1 VIRHESSGAGERL
14 EIEHPNHVKPVRLI
28 QIAVVVLALVA
39 VRSAH
44 AGQVETLIDQL
55 DNDSTDKIRLS
66 AAVNL
71 AKLADAKAILPL
83 AKALLNDSD
92 KNVRGACAVALSVL
106 VTSSTKSS
114 IKGLVVK
121 NLKSALENDS
131 SDFVKQQAQKA
142 LTAITGQAGSTPPV
156 ETHPTTSG
164 GAGGIYINVGPMSSK
179 AGNGNDA
186 KLQAL
191 MVKIAGQT
199 LGKVATKMKTSW
211 PGGLPSKSVLAQ
223 KSVSGFYVDG
233 TLNTLTAKVS
243 GGTATVTCKV
253 SMLLADFPD
262 KNMFGFLNGGAS
274 VQGAASEKD
283 QALAAEDCVS
293 AVIEDLIAKKIV
305 PTICTKTTAS
315 CP

>member
-1 VIRHESSGAGERL
+1 MVRHSK
-14 EIEHPNHVKPVRLI
+14 HVKHARLI
-28 QIAVVVLALVA
+28 QVVVVLLALFA
-39 VRSAH
+39 VRSAY

-55 DNDSTDKIRLS
+55 SNDGTDKVRLS

-71 AKLADAKAILPL
+71 AKLADPKAILPL

-92 KNVRGACAVALSVL
+92 KNVRGACAVGLSLL
-106 VTSSTKSS
+106 VTTSTKSS
-114 IKGLVVK
+114 IKGLVVN
-121 NLKSALENDS
+121 NLKSAVENDA

-142 LTAITGQAGSTPPV
+142 LTAITGQAGVAPPIIP
-156 ETHPTTSG
+156 PTTSG
-164 GAGGIYINVGPMSSK
+164 GSGGIYVNVGPMSSK
-179 AGNGNDA
+179 AGSGNDP

-191 MVKIAGQT
+191 MVKIAGLT
-199 LGKVATKMKTSW
+199 LGKVASKMKTSW
-211 PGGLPSKSVLAQ
+211 PGGLPTKTVLAQ

-233 TLNTLTAKVS
+233 TLNSLTAKVS

-293 AVIEDLIAKKIV
+293 AVMEDLIAKKIV

>member
-1 VIRHESSGAGERL
+1 M
-14 EIEHPNHVKPVRLI
+14 KPARLI
-28 QIAVVVLALVA
+28 QVVVVLLALVA
-39 VRSAH
+39 GRVAH

-55 DNDSTDKIRLS
+55 NNDGTDKVRLA

-71 AKLADAKAILPL
+71 AKLGDAKAILPL

-92 KNVRGACAVALSVL
+92 KNVRGACAVALGVL

-114 IKGLVVK
+114 IKGLVVN
-121 NLKSALENDS
+121 NLKSAAANDA

-142 LTAITGQAGSTPPV
+142 LTTITGQAGTVTPNTPN
-156 ETHPTTSG
+156 TPSG
-164 GAGGIYINVGPMSSK
+164 GAGIYVNIGPMSSK
-179 AGNGNDA
+179 AGSANDA
-186 KLQAL
+186 KLRAL
-191 MVKIAGQT
+191 MVKVAGQT
-199 LGKVATKMKTSW
+199 ISKVATKMSTQW
-211 PGGLPSKSVLAQ
+211 PGGLPSKAVLAQ

-243 GGTATVTCKV
+243 GGTATITCKV

-262 KNMFGFLNGGAS
+262 RNMFGFLNGGAS
-274 VQGAASEKD
+274 VQGAAGEKD
-283 QALAAEDCVS
+283 QALASEDCVS

-305 PTICTKTTAS
+305 PTICTKTSAS